1 VTDQIL
7 MPKATAVWLVDNT
20 SMTFE
25 QIADFCGLHPLEVK
39 GIADGEVAR
48 DIRGADPI
56 ANGQLTREELNR
68 AQSDPSY
75 RMKAQKSRHAELLK
89 PVKKGPRYTPVSR
102 RQDRPD
108 AIAWF
113 VRNHPEISDPQMAK
127 LLGTTK
133 ATIDQVR
140 NRTHWN
146 SANIKPV
153 DPVTLGLVT
162 QLELDAIVR
171 VAADKKARDDARK
184 GIAQPEGPTLRPAGD
199 TPAPDPEDPDLAD
212 HEPDEDDAEGEL

>member
-1 VTDQIL
+1 MV
-7 MPKATAVWLVDNT
+7 
-20 SMTFE
+20 
-25 QIADFCGLHPLEVK
+25 
-39 GIADGEVAR
+39 
-48 DIRGADPI
+48 
-56 ANGQLTREELNR
+56 
-68 AQSDPSY
+68 
-75 RMKAQKSRHAELLK
+75 AQKSRHQELLK

-113 VRNHPEISDPQMAK
+113 VRNHPEVTDAQVSKI
-127 LLGTTK
+127 LGTTK

-162 QLELDAIVR
+162 QLELDALV
-171 VAADKKARDDARK
+171 KKAAEKKIKDDAKK
-184 GIAQPEGPTLRPAGD
+184 GIT
-199 TPAPDPEDPDLAD
+199 AP
-212 HEPDEDDAEGEL
+212 